1 MEIACIESSNP
12 LPDLFARFRIRRH
25 LFRSEIVEAP
35 VFRLSDDQCVF
46 KTDRTLVP
54 GDRLTVELILH
65 LPFEDLVIPQLT
77 GTVAKAKKYCS
88 NFFCTLDFNTPHGGP
103 LEESVP
109 GVHRMT
115 EILRRKLALE
125 QRRVRGARGQGEAP
139 APAIS
144 QASNLFHK

>member
-1 MEIACIESSNP
+1 MDIACTRSSDP
-12 LPDLFARFRIRRH
+12 LPDLYARFKVKRH

-35 VFRLSDDQCVF
+35 VFRLSNDQCVF
-46 KTDRTLVP
+46 KTDKTLAP

-65 LPFEDLVIPQLT
+65 LPFEDLVIPHLS

-88 NFFCTLDFNTPHGGP
+88 NFFCTLDFNTPHGEP
-103 LEESVP
+103 LAEAVP

-125 QRRVRGARGQGEAP
+125 QRRGRGSRGQGGIPAQAINQAP
-139 APAIS
+139 G
-144 QASNLFHK
+144 LLHK